1 MREQITKR
9 PAIRQQPRPK
19 VGANAWKVDFLLP
32 ENQTAGINCFF
43 LNYNYKEQTKKTLTE
58 KWQLTID
65 NICNEKKNTIQKTS
79 ETQWYNEP
87 CDEGQEKGMIRQ
99 ETKDKREKKE
109 DNTTKNTKRKKQNTR
124 DKEKR
129 I

>member
-1 MREQITKR
+1 M
-9 PAIRQQPRPK
+9 
-19 VGANAWKVDFLLP
+19 NSD
-32 ENQTAGINCFF
+32 N
-43 LNYNYKEQTKKTLTE
+43 
-58 KWQLTID
+58 WQYIQW
-65 NICNEKKNTIQKTS
+65 KKNTAQKTS